1 MSVLSTPE
9 PAMADHSDAS
19 QNRGPVVLA
28 VTTAL
33 LVASSVFV
41 ILRLVSRIGVVRK
54 ISWDDYFIIL
64 AWVRARI
71 PFHRGVITCS
81 RG

>member
-1 MSVLSTPE
+1 
-9 PAMADHSDAS
+9 MADPGSDTI
-19 QNRGPVVLA
+19 QNRGAVVLA

-41 ILRLVSRIGVVRK
+41 VLRIISRMGIVKR

-64 AWVRARI
+64 AWVRGSKFTRMQYLSE
-71 PFHRGVITCS
+71 F
-81 RG
+81 